1 MRMPSARRGER
12 MLEVL
17 TAVAILRWLL
27 LLDSPMR
34 YTNCR
39 KTWHGAG
46 YGCNTTVRNKSIAV
60 TGNSLQRVRSS
71 THNIDARYN
80 IEWSCSTRKICTEST
95 VVEYDRRQLL
105 LETQRASKCSR
116 GLLWCLHRP
125 VRKADTVA
133 ATSSPHRMYQ
143 SMLQAPQR
151 AIRTIYGPSLLF
163 CVYKMA
169 LIRHGTTAPHNPLST
184 NQQELWHGLSR
195 RATNRGSNTR
205 VGCKRLCMP

>member
-95 VVEYDRRQLL
+95 VVEYDRRQLV
-105 LETQRASKCSR
+105 ETKRASAA
-116 GLLWCLHRP
+116 GAFLWCLHRP

-133 ATSSPHRMYQ
+133 ATSSPHRMYVPIDATGTTAGNPHY
-143 SMLQAPQR
+143 LW
-151 AIRTIYGPSLLF
+151 AITS
-163 CVYKMA
+163 MA

-184 NQQELWHGLSR
+184 NQEELWHGLSR